1 MATLHSD
8 ALNPQFA
15 GDYRPS
21 ANEEFM
27 NAEHLAYFWGKLSTW
42 K

>member
-8 ALNPQFA
+8 ALNPQFV
-15 GDYRPS
+15 GGYRPS

-27 NAEHLAYFWGKLSTW
+27 NPSSSLISA
-42 K
+42 